1 MRVFLLSLAAA
12 IARAAPTPAATAAPA
27 DPAIAFMRCVEDHT
41 ATVGADAAASIFHE
55 QWIACSETTP
65 RPEPSALQPST
76 MLSITTSLMDPGEGA
91 SQWIADRLM
100 TKWKKAACGDKCG
113 ADGIAGLGRY
123 VVGDLEKSNK
133 RGATIGLMQLESV
146 RSAVSNIVVGAVE
159 KSLKGSN
166 SAFFDIDDLAESTN
180 KLSNDHT
187 TQATW
192 YTFAKR
198 LPEISL
204 CQADIVQRISALPGA
219 AANPKLTTALAAF
232 AALGNTSTAMPYAP
246 AAAPAPSLLQMAAG
260 AFGI

>member
-1 MRVFLLSLAAA
+1 MRVFLISLAVTTT
-12 IARAAPTPAATAAPA
+12 RAAAAPAATVDPAVEFTHCMEDRTAAMGSDASLTIDTWKACAPGAAAP
-27 DPAIAFMRCVEDHT
+27 
-41 ATVGADAAASIFHE
+41 
-55 QWIACSETTP
+55 Q
-65 RPEPSALQPST
+65 PSSLQPTT
-76 MLSITTSLMDPGEGA
+76 MLATAATSLMDPGEGA
-91 SQWIADRLM
+91 NQWIADRLM

-113 ADGIAGLGRY
+113 ADGITGLGRY

-159 KSLKGSN
+159 KSLKGSS
-166 SAFFDIDDLAESTN
+166 SAFFDIDDLAESTT

-260 AFGI
+260 ALGM

>member
-1 MRVFLLSLAAA
+1 MRLFLISL
-12 IARAAPTPAATAAPA
+12 AATAARAAAAPA
-27 DPAIAFMRCVEDHT
+27 ATVDPAVEFTHCMEDRT
-41 ATVGADAAASIFHE
+41 AAMGSDASLTIDTWKACAPGAAAP
-55 QWIACSETTP
+55 Q
-65 RPEPSALQPST
+65 PSSLQPTT
-76 MLSITTSLMDPGEGA
+76 MLATAATSLMDPGEGA
-91 SQWIADRLM
+91 SQWIVDRLM

-113 ADGIAGLGRY
+113 ADGVAGLGRY
-123 VVGDLEKSNK
+123 IVGDIEKSNK

-159 KSLKGSN
+159 KSLKGSS

>member
-1 MRVFLLSLAAA
+1 MRVFLISLAATT
-12 IARAAPTPAATAAPA
+12 ARAAAAPAATVDPAVEFTHCMEDRTAAMGSDASLTIDTWKACAPGAAAPQPSSLQPTTMLA
-27 DPAIAFMRCVEDHT
+27 T
-41 ATVGADAAASIFHE
+41 AT
-55 QWIACSETTP
+55 TT
-65 RPEPSALQPST
+65 
-76 MLSITTSLMDPGEGA
+76 LMDPGEGA
-91 SQWIADRLM
+91 SQWIADRLVS
-100 TKWKKAACGDKCG
+100 KWKKAACGDKCG
-113 ADGIAGLGRY
+113 ADGLAGFGQYIRA
-123 VVGDLEKSNK
+123 DIEKSNK

-159 KSLKGSN
+159 KSLKGSS
-166 SAFFDIDDLAESTN
+166 SAFFDIDDFAESTN
-180 KLSNDHT
+180 KLWNDHT

-260 AFGI
+260 ALGM